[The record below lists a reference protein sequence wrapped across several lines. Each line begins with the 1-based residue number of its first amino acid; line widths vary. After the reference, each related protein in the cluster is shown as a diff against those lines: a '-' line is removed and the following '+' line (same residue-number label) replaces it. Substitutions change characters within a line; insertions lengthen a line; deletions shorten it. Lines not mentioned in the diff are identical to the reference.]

1 MVFHQEDRNAEKELQ
16 QQPGARAICLVA
28 RKALPGAVAVE
39 ALQKRSEHVEAL
51 RLQYPAVL
59 AFRACTALQRLRKVE
74 DSGNQIAIELTALGR
89 AESGTQ

>member
-51 RLQYPAVL
+51 RLQ
-59 AFRACTALQRLRKVE
+59 
-74 DSGNQIAIELTALGR
+74 
-89 AESGTQ
+89 